1 MVLGSVLE
9 PAWIHSQAVQVCHK
23 YRQVVMCFAD
33 VSTIKDSYLGE
44 TVSVWK
50 EGGVRPIPVLKTKPC
65 LSVRQ

>member
-33 VSTIKDSYLGE
+33 EIHFL
-44 TVSVWK
+44 
-50 EGGVRPIPVLKTKPC
+50 L
-65 LSVRQ
+65 LLLLLF